1 MNHLQQHLRP
11 GPRRARHAPGRVP
24 STFSTIYRTHYDFVW
39 RCALRLGGDEALA
52 DDLVQDTFLVAL
64 RRLPKFEP
72 DGAASLSTWLFGILR
87 NTLRN
92 HARGERRREQR
103 HARLQQHDD
112 QEHDADAAALHVAL
126 GSLQR
131 FLDELDDER
140 RAVFVLAELEGHSSS
155 EIAEALGINASTARS
170 RLRAARRSFDETF
183 AAPELAVPV
192 RVAIRSARERP
203 PAGDPERRRASY
215 QVIMAAAAGQLAP
228 VAAPVG
234 ALSLGWW
241 LAGAGSVLV
250 LVGLVG
256 LAVSD
261 GRVRASATA
270 STATAT
276 SDLAAVGDEQDTS
289 ASVVASLDVQEA
301 ADPILVIPS
310 APERSAAHRDPEGT
324 APPPEQP
331 DRPDREVEQL
341 RVLADARAAL
351 LEGEPARALAQLG
364 EVEAW
369 ATVALDARAIGL
381 ELGALCALG
390 RSGEAQ
396 QRSAD
401 WMLAHPDRPLDS
413 RASSLCW

>member
-1 MNHLQQHLRP
+1 MNHPQQHLRP
-11 GPRRARHAPGRVP
+11 VHRRARHAPARVP
-24 STFSTIYRTHYDFVW
+24 STFTTIYRTHYDFVW

-140 RAVFVLAELEGHSSS
+140 RAVFVLAELEGQSSS

-170 RLRAARRSFDETF
+170 RLRAARRSFDEAF
-183 AAPELAVPV
+183 AAPELAAPV
-192 RVAIRSARERP
+192 RVAIQSTRERP

-234 ALSLGWW
+234 AISLGWW
-241 LAGAGSVLV
+241 LAGAGGVLV
-250 LVGLVG
+250 LVGLLG
-256 LAVSD
+256 LVVSD
-261 GRVRASATA
+261 GRARASAT
-270 STATAT
+270 TATTDAV
-276 SDLAAVGDEQDTS
+276 AVGDEQGTPAS
-289 ASVVASLDVQEA
+289 AVASLDVQEPD
-301 ADPILVIPS
+301 DPILVIPS
-310 APERSAAHRDPEGT
+310 EPERTASSRDREET
-324 APPPEQP
+324 APTPRAPAASP
-331 DRPDREVEQL
+331 LDREVEQL
-341 RVLADARAAL
+341 RVLADVRASL
-351 LEGEPARALAQLG
+351 LEGEPARALAQLD
-364 EVEAW
+364 EVDAW
-369 ATVALDARAIGL
+369 ASVALEARAVGL

-390 RSGEAQ
+390 RSREAQ

-401 WMLAHPDRPLDS
+401 WTLAHPDRPLDS